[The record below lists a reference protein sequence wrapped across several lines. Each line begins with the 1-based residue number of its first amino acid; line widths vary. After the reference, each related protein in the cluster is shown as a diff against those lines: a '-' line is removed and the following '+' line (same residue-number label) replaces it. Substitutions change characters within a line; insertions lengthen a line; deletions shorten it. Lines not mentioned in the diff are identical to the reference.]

1 VKLYHTTDAA
11 EAILANGFRDSSGS
25 YGLVDAQERPF
36 MLTGVFVSDQIMS
49 INEGA
54 TGEDV
59 VEVIITD
66 DFDLDSWELIE
77 EGKPYREWCVPAE
90 LLNRFSR
97 RLLTDEEI

>member
-36 MLTGVFVSDQIMS
+36 MLTGVFVSNKIVD

-54 TGEDV
+54 TG
-59 VEVIITD
+59 TM
-66 DFDLDSWELIE
+66 
-77 EGKPYREWCVPAE
+77 
-90 LLNRFSR
+90 
-97 RLLTDEEI
+97 